1 MIRGTNICEG
11 IETMENITAARNVAR
26 NSASG
31 LASGVLSYVT
41 GSGLVAQILLAAVA
55 IITLYLLITIVENVV
70 DAVTRFDRQSAV
82 LFGDTTPTQQVIV
95 QAPDSGVPL
104 IYNSMNETNG
114 MEFSYSAYIFISPET
129 FEGFTKDS
137 CGAGTRTD
145 VTKLKH
151 IFHKG
156 GKDPFPLLAPGL
168 FVEGSKN
175 TLRLYMNSAT
185 KWDNYVEIPNVPVG
199 KWFHLVI
206 TLKGKYL
213 DVYVNG
219 NVTVRHEF
227 DVVPKLNYGN
237 VYVMAPLKFPKNP
250 TDRIDAKFAV
260 DGAMKGMV
268 SRLKYYAFALN
279 YSQIDTLYREGPSK
293 TIVSQSYTEVP
304 PYFHDD
310 WWVTK
315 Y

>member
-1 MIRGTNICEG
+1 
-11 IETMENITAARNVAR
+11 MEAATGVVNGAVGYVLGPGLIPQLLFLAVA
-26 NSASG
+26 
-31 LASGVLSYVT
+31 
-41 GSGLVAQILLAAVA
+41 LVAIYAA
-55 IITLYLLITIVENVV
+55 ITIIERVV
-70 DAVTRFDRQSAV
+70 NEITRFDRQTAV
-82 LFGDTTPTQQVIV
+82 LFKDTTPTQQTIV
-95 QAPDSGVPL
+95 QEPDSGSAL
-104 IYNSMNETNG
+104 IYNSMNEVNG
-114 MEFSYSAYIFISPET
+114 MEFSYSMYVYINPET
-129 FEGFTKDS
+129 FELA
-137 CGAGTRTD
+137 GAAPIAGAPR
-145 VTKLKH
+145 LKH

-156 GKDPFPLLAPGL
+156 NKDPFPLLAPGL
-168 FVEGSKN
+168 FVESNKN
-175 TLRLYMNSAT
+175 TLRLYMNSMT
-185 KWDNYVEIPNVPVG
+185 RWDNYVTIPNIPVG

-219 NVTVRHEF
+219 NVTVRHVF

-237 VYVMAPLKFPKNP
+237 VYVMSPTRFPADGTAAPDGFK
-250 TDRIDAKFAV
+250 V

-293 TIVSQSYTEVP
+293 VIVSQSYTEVP
-304 PYFHDD
+304 PYFRDD